1 MYIVIINL
9 NLIFLLLFVTKAF
22 LLFLFSLPLEE
33 LQEAERLREEAE
45 SSGNPPPLAPRAQI
59 PFSACMNAL
68 SEPETLTD
76 FWSSAVQ
83 GKTTAT
89 K

>member
-1 MYIVIINL
+1 MES
-9 NLIFLLLFVTKAF
+9 LIMFYLFFVWH
-22 LLFLFSLPLEE
+22 LSSCLSEE
-33 LQEAERLREEAE
+33 LQEAERRREEAE
-45 SSGNPPPLAPRAQI
+45 ASGAPHPSVVRAQI
-59 PFSACMNAL
+59 PFAACLAAL

-83 GKTTAT
+83 AKTTAT

>member
-1 MYIVIINL
+1 MSFCL
-9 NLIFLLLFVTKAF
+9 
-22 LLFLFSLPLEE
+22 SEE
-33 LQEAERLREEAE
+33 LQEAEHRRDEAE
-45 SSGNPPPLAPRAQI
+45 ASGAPYPSVVRAQI
-59 PFSACMNAL
+59 PFAACMAAL

-83 GKTTAT
+83 TKTTAT